1 MCQAPGLALLSP
13 PRPPWVN
20 LQPALITWV
29 PESVGVFQSGGLGT
43 ALVIM
48 KSDPSRT
55 PTGVLKSQKELGE
68 EESVGSQ
75 TSGFPK
81 GEIFSKH

>member
-1 MCQAPGLALLSP
+1 MSG
-13 PRPPWVN
+13 PRACFTEPTPSPWVN

>member
-1 MCQAPGLALLSP
+1 MSG
-13 PRPPWVN
+13 PRACFIEPTPSPWVN
-20 LQPALITWV
+20 LQPALITWE
-29 PESVGVFQSGGLGT
+29 PESVGVFQSGGQGT

-48 KSDPSRT
+48 KSDPSWT
-55 PTGVLKSQKELGE
+55 PTGVLKSQRELGE